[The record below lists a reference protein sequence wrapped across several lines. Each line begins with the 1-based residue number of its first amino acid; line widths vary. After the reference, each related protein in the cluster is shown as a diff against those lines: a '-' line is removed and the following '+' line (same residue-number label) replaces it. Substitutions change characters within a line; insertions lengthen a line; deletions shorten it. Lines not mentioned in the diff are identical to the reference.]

1 MKTKEQILRFIS
13 QNEFKD
19 KDDWGKVLAWCRDRY
34 GGGKAHKALLP
45 IGQSTYEEFLRWLD
59 DGIAVGDVVKS
70 GDLLGIVGGYSLQK
84 AYLSVIV
91 SDDSLIQKKVW
102 IKPNNI
108 VIASEK
114 EQSIVADLMRE
125 QKESFYVPTS
135 RMVRVYVPENGD
147 YVEIV
152 QEKKIVLGIFKE
164 RDKTCYL
171 FHGIVERGKFVKEFK
186 LPIDGYELK
195 QASKTEINAIN
206 AALDV
211 SGLRWLSESKRVVEA
226 AAQRVKSGG
235 YYWYMTE
242 RFMPESDKD
251 MYNKRSDDRF
261 ECGNYFKTFKECY
274 EFCLKVKNI
283 RAVAKQRL
291 TEPINDID
299 L

>member
-1 MKTKEQILRFIS
+1 MKAKEQVLRYIS

-19 KDDWGKVLAWCRDRY
+19 KGDWSKVLAWCRDRY

-59 DGIAVGDVVKS
+59 DGIAVGDIVKC
-70 GDLLGIVGGYSLQK
+70 GDLLGIIGGYSEQK

-91 SDDSLIQKKVW
+91 SDGSLIQKKVW
-102 IKPNNI
+102 IKPENI

-114 EQSIVADLMRE
+114 EQSIVLDLMRE
-125 QKESFYVPTS
+125 QRMSFYVPTS
-135 RMVRVYVPENGD
+135 RMVKMYIPENGD

-152 QEKKIVLGIFKE
+152 QGKKVVLGIFKE

-171 FHGIVERGKFVKEFK
+171 FHGIVERGKFTKDFK
-186 LPIDGYELK
+186 ITADSCELK
-195 QASKTEINAIN
+195 PSSKTEINTVN

-274 EFCLKVKNI
+274 DFCLKVKDI
-283 RAVAKQRL
+283 RAAAEQRP
-291 TEPINDID
+291 TEHR
-299 L
+299 